1 MRLTIS
7 YNPYFL
13 ESSFLID
20 GESAADKS
28 WATYLHRRHLQ
39 TWFYSAPNWRGMA
52 VELEEALNED
62 KVDVEFEGRALDY
75 RDLELYLTDWN
86 QKEERRTTFH
96 LLPQQKFLREEQ
108 NILQMLDELVST
120 FKDSPVEVMREPE
133 LMERYRQARNADFEM
148 AVVATMSSGKSTL
161 INALLGQDLLPSA
174 NDATTAKI
182 SRICDVDGTDGFSV
196 SCRDEDENVVYE
208 ETAATLELLQEYN
221 GDKEVFYVDLKGDI
235 PGISNEALRLRLIDT
250 PGPNNHATPDHRAV
264 TNKII
269 QDKNQQPII
278 LYVLDATKPED
289 ESDAVLLLQIAE
301 EIKHGGRQ
309 TQERFVFA
317 MNKADELDEKKDGT
331 VREVVERRQNYLHS
345 LGIEATQIIP
355 ISARTA
361 KLLRMGD
368 TITDDDDLD
377 NLDSGLKKARRKQ
390 FDQAAMLSPSCREKL
405 ERMKQ
410 EAQKQGDQY
419 MLDLISTGIIGLEL
433 TINEYLE
440 KYAYPYKIS
449 QIVNTFKK
457 HIEDKLSHADYVR
470 NISKDQEEL
479 KKARKE
485 LYTARKKKDALTERR
500 EELEKRVG
508 GIDFDPKFLKQQII
522 GVMGEIGKC
531 LKPIRDEMC
540 DVNGEI
546 YASQVSHF
554 FAQAKKVEQNVLQR
568 SQREMIA
575 TIKEKIRRDFDPVF
589 DAYGAFIQ
597 EIRGTKI
604 SNIDFGN
611 LEEVCRMEMVL
622 DAISKNIDTSSMIY
636 KKTHKQIIK
645 NPERKGFFGFF
656 RFTKPWEIEQEVSDG
671 DYANIDELF
680 FTVISVARSNLEVQF
695 KQIETD
701 LGELY
706 EMKRQ
711 ECIAFLM
718 DLDNV
723 IATELKRIGKL
734 TEKVAENQLDLD
746 YNQTCMDWM
755 EGIIHRLGAVIQFQA
770 QI

>member
-20 GESAADKS
+20 GEPAADKS
-28 WATYLHRRHLQ
+28 WATYLRRRHLQ
-39 TWFYSAPNWRGMA
+39 TWFYSAPNWRGMG

-62 KVDVEFEGRALDY
+62 EVKVEFEGRSLDY
-75 RDLELYLTDWN
+75 RDLELYFADWN

-96 LLPQQKFLREEQ
+96 LLPQQKFLRKEQ
-108 NILQMLDELVST
+108 NILQMLDELIAT
-120 FKDSPVEVMREPE
+120 FQDSPVEAMREPE
-133 LMERYRQARNADFEM
+133 LMERYRQARSADFEM

-221 GDKEVFYVDLKGDI
+221 EDKEVFYVDLKGDI

-250 PGPNNHATPDHRAV
+250 PGPNNSATKEHRKA
-264 TNKII
+264 TDKII
-269 QDKNQQPII
+269 YDNEQQPII
-278 LYVLDATKPED
+278 LYVLDATKPET
-289 ESDAVLLLQIAE
+289 ESDAILLKDIAT
-301 EIKHGGRQ
+301 EIKNGGRQ
-309 TQERFVFA
+309 TQERFVFV
-317 MNKADELDEKKDGT
+317 MNRTDELDEKKDGT
-331 VREVVERRQNYLHS
+331 VCEVVKRRQNYLHN
-345 LGIEATQIIP
+345 LDIEAAQIIP
-355 ISARTA
+355 ICARAA
-361 KLLRMGD
+361 KLLRMRHNGQ
-368 TITDDDDLD
+368 DLSRKEEFALAYALE
-377 NLDSGLKKARRKQ
+377 NKLDQDAL
-390 FDQAAMLSPSCREKL
+390 LSPSCKDKL

-410 EAQKQGDQY
+410 EAQEQDDQY
-419 MLDLISTGIIGLEL
+419 TLDLISTGIIGLEL

-449 QIVNTFKK
+449 QIVDTFKK
-457 HIEDKLSHADYVR
+457 KIEDEFNHADYVR

-508 GIDFDPKFLKQQII
+508 GIDFDPKFLKQQIT
-522 GVMGEIGKC
+522 GVMGEIGKY

-671 DYANIDELF
+671 DYAKIDELF